1 MFRQSCLWFPRSRVA
16 ATSVSRCTGK
26 PLSVLYRKSRDSA
39 MLSLVRCCEVIL
51 VPSFEFCIWRYR
63 GLLLFATIVENRVC
77 TGIIS
82 FASNAHLQKMVQ
94 TIPHFSVL
102 ADAKLWRL
110 LCPQK
115 TVWSSLCE
123 SSTLV
128 SSRRRY
134 L

>member
-1 MFRQSCLWFPRSRVA
+1 MFNQSCLWFPRSRVA

-26 PLSVLYRKSRDSA
+26 PLSVLYRKSWVSA
-39 MLSLVRCCEVIL
+39 VLSLVRCCEVIL
-51 VPSFEFCIWRYR
+51 VPSFEFCAWRYR
-63 GLLLFATIVENRVC
+63 GLLLFAIVAENRVR

-82 FASNAHLQKMVQ
+82 FASNAHLQKTVQ
-94 TIPHFSVL
+94 TTPHFSVL
-102 ADAKLWRL
+102 ADAKLCRL

-115 TVWSSLCE
+115 IVRSSLYE